1 MNQKDGELSAAEIR
15 KRAEKRVGKRHDER
29 IGLIAH
35 AIPFFVVN
43 LFVWQ
48 VWLTSGAGFPWP
60 LFVTGGW
67 GIGFI
72 YHFQD
77 YYYKY
82 GPGRQTREAEIE
94 AEMARQARLAQ
105 ARRDMMQDEYDDGS
119 LPKRKRRLEIGDD
132 GELIDMDEYAG
143 MDGSSRES
151 KRNTTQP

>member
-1 MNQKDGELSAAEIR
+1 MKQKDGDLSSAEIR
-15 KRAEKRVGKRHDER
+15 KMAEKRVGKRHDER

-35 AIPFFVVN
+35 TIPFVVVN

-48 VWLTSGAGFPWP
+48 TWLSSGGGFPWP

-67 GIGFI
+67 GIGYI

-82 GPGRQTREAEIE
+82 GPGRQTREAEIQ
-94 AEMARQARLAQ
+94 AEMARQTRLAQ
-105 ARRDMMQDEYDDGS
+105 ARGDMDVIEGEYDNGG

-132 GELIDMDEYAG
+132 GELIDMDDYAG
-143 MDGSSRES
+143 MDGDEQR
-151 KRNTTQP
+151 RGGG